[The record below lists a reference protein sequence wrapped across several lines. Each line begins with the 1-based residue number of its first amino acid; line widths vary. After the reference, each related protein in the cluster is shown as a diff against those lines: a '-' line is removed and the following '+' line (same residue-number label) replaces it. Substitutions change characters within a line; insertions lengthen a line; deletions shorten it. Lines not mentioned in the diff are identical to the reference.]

1 MSARRKSKRKAT
13 KKPST
18 KIANVTL
25 NLDKTQL
32 AYVEEVALYACVT
45 VEVVLSV
52 LMATGIYKAKRYEV
66 PNPDREELQK
76 LRGEVQA
83 MAATLARCRNIM
95 EANDP
100 GNAREIF
107 GPPLDGT
114 QRVGDLVVGST
125 GGTVGAVDS
134 PPEGQEA

>member
-32 AYVEEVALYACVT
+32 AYVEEVALYACVK

-66 PNPDREELQK
+66 PNPDREELK
-76 LRGEVQA
+76 RLREQLHRV
-83 MAATLARCRNIM
+83 RVIM

-100 GNAREIF
+100 GNARDIF
-107 GPPLDGT
+107 GPPLDVSVPPT
-114 QRVGDLVVGST
+114 GDEPPAD
-125 GGTVGAVDS
+125 GAK
-134 PPEGQEA
+134 PPEVAP